1 MVCGFIN
8 VDIELDITFRT
19 RSLSGAKPFQVIVIQ
34 VECKE
39 MTLDD
44 QLALAAA
51 ISDGLEGR
59 AVALVKD
66 DKIVLDAMV
75 DTVTTG
81 EVLGIV
87 RAFVSRRKD
96 SQHYSVDSDGDD
108 IMVHTPDPLARS
120 RGRKDSGQWLPDNLL
135 KCPWSGCGFVTPYPE
150 LYAVHVRSHG
160 I

>member
-1 MVCGFIN
+1 
-8 VDIELDITFRT
+8 L
-19 RSLSGAKPFQVIVIQ
+19 IQ

-44 QLALAAA
+44 QLALAAS

-59 AVALVKD
+59 AIALVKD
-66 DKIVLDAMV
+66 DKIVLDTMAN
-75 DTVTTG
+75 TVTTD
-81 EVLGIV
+81 EVLDIV

-96 SQHYSVDSDGDD
+96 SQHYFVDLNGDD
-108 IMVHTPDPLARS
+108 ILVHTPDPLARS

-135 KCPWSGCGFVTPYPE
+135 KCPWSGCGFVTPYQE
-150 LYAVHVRSHG
+150 LYAIHVRSHG

>member
-1 MVCGFIN
+1 M
-8 VDIELDITFRT
+8 
-19 RSLSGAKPFQVIVIQ
+19 IQ

-51 ISDGLEGR
+51 ISDGLGGK

-66 DKIVLDAMV
+66 DKIVLDTMTN
-75 DTVTTG
+75 TVTTG
-81 EVLGIV
+81 EVLNIV

-96 SQHYSVDSDGDD
+96 SQHYSVDSSEDD

-120 RGRKDSGQWLPDNLL
+120 RGRKDSGQWLPNNLL
-135 KCPWSGCGFVTPYPE
+135 KCPYCAFVTPYQE
-150 LYAVHVRSHG
+150 LYDVHARSHLYG
-160 I
+160 V

>member
-1 MVCGFIN
+1 
-8 VDIELDITFRT
+8 
-19 RSLSGAKPFQVIVIQ
+19 
-34 VECKE
+34 

-59 AVALVKD
+59 GVALVKD
-66 DKIVLDAMV
+66 DKIVLDTMAN
-75 DTVTTG
+75 TITPG
-81 EVLGIV
+81 EVISIV

-96 SQHYSVDSDGDD
+96 SQHYTIDSKGDD
-108 IMVHTPDPLARS
+108 ILVHTPDPLARS

-135 KCPWSGCGFVTPYPE
+135 KCPWSGCGFVTPYQE
-150 LYAVHVRSHG
+150 LYNIHVRSHG

>member
-1 MVCGFIN
+1 
-8 VDIELDITFRT
+8 
-19 RSLSGAKPFQVIVIQ
+19 VIQ

-44 QLALAAA
+44 QLAMAAA

-59 AVALVKD
+59 GVALVKD
-66 DKIVLDAMV
+66 DKIVLDSMENKIST
-75 DTVTTG
+75 D
-81 EVLGIV
+81 EVLSIV
-87 RAFVSRRKD
+87 KAFVSKRKD
-96 SQHYSVDSDGDD
+96 SQHYSVYSKGDD
-108 IMVHTPDPLARS
+108 IVVHTPDPLVRS

-150 LYAVHVRSHG
+150 LYNIHVRSHG

>member
-1 MVCGFIN
+1 M
-8 VDIELDITFRT
+8 
-19 RSLSGAKPFQVIVIQ
+19 IQ

-44 QLALAAA
+44 QLALAAS

-59 AVALVKD
+59 AIALVKD
-66 DKIVLDAMV
+66 DKIVLDTMAN
-75 DTVTTG
+75 TVTTD
-81 EVLGIV
+81 EVLDIV

-96 SQHYSVDSDGDD
+96 SQHYFVDLNGDD
-108 IMVHTPDPLARS
+108 ILVHTPDPLARS

-135 KCPWSGCGFVTPYPE
+135 KCPWSGCGFVTPYQE
-150 LYAVHVRSHG
+150 LYAIHVRSHG

>member
-1 MVCGFIN
+1 M
-8 VDIELDITFRT
+8 
-19 RSLSGAKPFQVIVIQ
+19 IQ

-59 AVALVKD
+59 GVALVKD
-66 DKIVLDAMV
+66 DKIVLDTMAN
-75 DTVTTG
+75 TITPG
-81 EVLGIV
+81 EVISIV

-96 SQHYSVDSDGDD
+96 SQHYTIDSKGDD
-108 IMVHTPDPLARS
+108 ILVHTPDPLARS

-135 KCPWSGCGFVTPYPE
+135 KCPWSGCGFVTPYQE
-150 LYAVHVRSHG
+150 LYNIHVRSHG

>member
-1 MVCGFIN
+1 VAQG
-8 VDIELDITFRT
+8 
-19 RSLSGAKPFQVIVIQ
+19 SVIQ

-44 QLALAAA
+44 QLAMAAA

-59 AVALVKD
+59 GVALVKD
-66 DKIVLDAMV
+66 DKIVLDSMENTIST
-75 DTVTTG
+75 D
-81 EVLGIV
+81 EVLSIV
-87 RAFVSRRKD
+87 RAFVSKRKD
-96 SQHYSVDSDGDD
+96 SQHYSVDSKGDD
-108 IMVHTPDPLARS
+108 IMVHTPDPLVRS

-150 LYAVHVRSHG
+150 LYSIHVRSHG